1 MESVLLSQRINM
13 NNTGNKY
20 GIAGVRKNGEIV
32 AALYMCTDRLMDFN
46 LPLHIQQY
54 NKMEG

>member
-20 GIAGVRKNGEIV
+20 GFAGVRKNGEID
-32 AALYMCTDRLMDFN
+32 AALYMCSNKLMDIN
-46 LPLHIQQY
+46 LPVHIQQY